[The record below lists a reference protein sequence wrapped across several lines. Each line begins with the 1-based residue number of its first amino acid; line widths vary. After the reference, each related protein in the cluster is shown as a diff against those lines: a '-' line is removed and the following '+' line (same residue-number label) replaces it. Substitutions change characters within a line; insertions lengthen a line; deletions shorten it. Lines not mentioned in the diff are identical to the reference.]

1 MLVIGHRRVQYL
13 FDAGESEAWMSE
25 QELHMISEE
34 RARDEVGAGN
44 MLKKH
49 ANMEKTVDDY
59 ADVVR
64 HLAERAQQ
72 LTDQDHPD
80 RYITQATQHSTVLCL
95 EISDTASCFLPTVLT
110 VALLVH
116 CCVCRRRRLSS
127 VMLCIGALY
136 TASSHT
142 RDTGKQINIH
152 SIRDWNIALC

>member
-1 MLVIGHRRVQYL
+1 MFANDVMYTVGCRDAACGVSWLQYL

-64 HLAERAQQ
+64 QLADRANQ
-72 LTDQDHPD
+72 LIEQDHPD
-80 RYITQATQHSTVLCL
+80 KSVPTLQLHCIQTIGPLHFYSTRNARIAGAVLSTAIPSVRPSVCPSVRHMPVLCQN
-95 EISDTASCFLPTVLT
+95 DGT
-110 VALLVH
+110 
-116 CCVCRRRRLSS
+116 
-127 VMLCIGALY
+127 
-136 TASSHT
+136 
-142 RDTGKQINIH
+142 
-152 SIRDWNIALC
+152 